1 MTLLYQEVR
10 KISNLGGVMLAN
22 FITLFRIFLVFV
34 VVWLLTMKEPSASWS
49 AFFLTAVVIWFDGLD
64 GYVARK
70 FNQASKFGAVLD
82 ILGDR
87 IVENVYWIVFS
98 ALGLVPVIIPVLFI
112 TRGFVVDSLRS
123 LALAEGYTA
132 FGDKTMMQNPVAKF
146 IVASP
151 FCRFTYAVVKAVAF
165 VLLIAGNPNAPID
178 PVVKAN
184 IFLAG
189 TICAWIAVIYCVL
202 RGLPVVFESKRFL
215 K

>member
-1 MTLLYQEVR
+1 M
-10 KISNLGGVMLAN
+10 AN
-22 FITLFRIFLVFV
+22 FITISRILLAFVALALLFHPTEANY
-34 VVWLLTMKEPSASWS
+34 WLAIVLTI
-49 AFFLTAVVIWFDGLD
+49 LVIWGDGLD
-64 GYVARK
+64 GFVARK
-70 FNQASKFGAVLD
+70 FNLTSKLGAVLD
-82 ILGDR
+82 IMGDR

-132 FGDKTMMQNPVAKF
+132 FGDKTMMQNPIAKF

-178 PVVKAN
+178 PVVKQN
-184 IFLAG
+184 IFMAG

>member
-1 MTLLYQEVR
+1 M
-10 KISNLGGVMLAN
+10 AN
-22 FITLFRIFLVFV
+22 FITISRILLAFVALALLFHPTEANYWLAIVLTIF
-34 VVWLLTMKEPSASWS
+34 
-49 AFFLTAVVIWFDGLD
+49 VIWGDGLD
-64 GYVARK
+64 GFVARK
-70 FNQASKFGAVLD
+70 FNLTSKLGAVLD
-82 ILGDR
+82 IMGDR

-98 ALGLVPVIIPVLFI
+98 ALGLVPVIIPIVFI

-132 FGDKTMMQNPVAKF
+132 FGEKTMMQNPVAKF

-178 PVVKAN
+178 PVIKQN
-184 IFLAG
+184 IFLSG
-189 TICAWIAVIYCVL
+189 TICAWIAVTYCVL